1 MEKRSSDLKAK
12 VEAERRKKKAE
23 PMWFYD
29 EVDEQWHNFRRDSRQ
44 IEREYSE
51 LRVALRD
58 AETTLRASPADEYLQ
73 ARVKYLRKRLE
84 DLEKQVPWISAEVPI
99 EVLLWGVPHG

>member
-84 DLEKQVPWISAEVPI
+84 DLEKQIPWISAEVPI